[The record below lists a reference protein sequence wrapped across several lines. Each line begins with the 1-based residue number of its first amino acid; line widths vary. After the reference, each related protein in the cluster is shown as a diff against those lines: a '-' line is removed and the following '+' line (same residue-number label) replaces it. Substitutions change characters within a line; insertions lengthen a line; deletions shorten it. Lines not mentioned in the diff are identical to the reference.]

1 MVKVKM
7 IMKKRVTILCPVF
20 NEVENI
26 GKFYEVFSNH
36 VQSLKNYDFNFIFC
50 DNHSSDDGF
59 SIIRKLSIENS
70 NVKGI
75 RFSKNFGYMKSIYT
89 GFINSKDDACVV
101 FDCDLQD
108 PPSLIDEFLI
118 AWESGFKVIYGKRST
133 RVESR
138 SLGYLRKAYRR
149 FENFVKGYEVNIESG
164 TWFLD
169 KQVIN
174 EMRKIQ
180 FDPYLPGLIS
190 RLGFNT
196 KGIPYDR
203 KSRERGVAKGNIP
216 IYLAYARDGLVSGT
230 ITPLR
235 LMAVFGAAISI
246 VSFVLM
252 FIFLWAK
259 VFMGA
264 PFASGVAAL
273 STITLFGFGIN
284 FIFLG
289 VLGEYIGR
297 IYMERESRHA
307 AIIEETCET
316 AIQE

>member
-1 MVKVKM
+1 
-7 IMKKRVTILCPVF
+7 MKKTFTILCPVF

-26 GKFYEVFSNH
+26 DTFYKVFSEH
-36 VQSLKNYDFNFIFC
+36 VRELENYQFSFIFA
-50 DNHSSDDGF
+50 DNHSTDDSF
-59 SIIRKLSIENS
+59 KIIRRLAADNS

-108 PPSLIDEFLI
+108 PVTLINEFI
-118 AWESGFKVIYGKRST
+118 AAWEDGFKVIYGKRST
-133 RVESR
+133 RIESQ
-138 SLGYLRKAYRR
+138 SLSFLRQAYRK
-149 FENFVKGYEVNIESG
+149 FENFIKGYEVKIESG

-169 KQVIN
+169 KQVID

-196 KGIPYDR
+196 MGISYNR
-203 KSRERGVAKGNIP
+203 KSRERGTAKGNIP

-235 LMAVFGAAISI
+235 LMTIFGAI
-246 VSFVLM
+246 VSLVSFILM
-252 FIFLWAK
+252 FVFLWAK
-259 VFMGA
+259 IYMGA

-289 VLGEYIGR
+289 ILGEYIGR
-297 IYMERESRHA
+297 IYMDKESRHP
-307 AIIEETCET
+307 AIIEATCGPHP
-316 AIQE
+316 